1 MRFRWFFFPAAIILL
16 LVIFACARTGV
27 IKEDVIEEELPS
39 LEIIIVA
46 GSSEEY
52 PAVRLLLDD
61 QTRTQLGKRLGREL
75 KVHRISGSSEMESL
89 GSDTFWDVLL
99 VDDPLFMFSLAEG
112 RRLKLL
118 ETSEERSSL
127 FGRYGGRQFAE
138 VLQRG
143 GVASHEPIVV
153 VLPQIVEMAGIENVE
168 YTPEGVEQLLRSLEP
183 YTNTPLF
190 VHGIPS
196 RGGFSLLQG
205 LFSVAPEGGREFF
218 LDGEQVIYD
227 KVSERGEA
235 FVSYVRTLH
244 YAGLL
249 PADFLSL
256 SQYSAV
262 DMVANGRTAIA
273 LFTDAMIAKKAI
285 EGAKANGREVAV
297 ASLPVAEGALESDI
311 YRVLLGMISLETRD
325 SAAVQL
331 LAVLKEMG
339 SHHGEAEQISLFQD
353 VPTID
358 LFTREI
364 PADAIYDPVEHMRYN
379 VSLHELKEQFDTTL
393 IEPYYCRIAI
403 GDLQLSAFS
412 EMVSLWTIEPDI
424 NTTVIDTVA
433 LRFMR
438 RFQAELAKGLV
449 E

>member
-1 MRFRWFFFPAAIILL
+1 MRFRWLFFPAAVILL
-16 LVIFACARTGV
+16 LFIFACARNGV
-27 IKEDVIEEELPS
+27 VRDDVIEEGLPS
-39 LEIIIVA
+39 LEIIVVA

-52 PAVRLLLDD
+52 PIVRLLLDE
-61 QTRTQLGKRLGREL
+61 QARTQLGTRLGRDL

-127 FGRYGGRQFAE
+127 YGRYGGRQFAQ
-138 VLQRG
+138 VLQRD
-143 GVASHEPIVV
+143 GVALHQPIVV
-153 VLPQIVEMAGIENVE
+153 VLPQILQMAGIDGVE
-168 YTPEGVEQLLRSLEP
+168 YTPEGVEQLLLSLEP

-218 LDGEQVIYD
+218 LDEEQVIYD

-235 FVSYVRTLH
+235 FISYVRTLH
-244 YAGLL
+244 CEGLL
-249 PADFLSL
+249 PSDFLSL

-262 DMVANGRTAIA
+262 DMVANGRSAIA
-273 LFTDAMIAKKAI
+273 LFTDATIAKKAI
-285 EGAKANGREVAV
+285 EGAEANGLEVAV
-297 ASLPVAEGALESDI
+297 TSLPVADGALESDI
-311 YRVLLGMISLETRD
+311 YRVLLGMISLESRD
-325 SAAVQL
+325 PASAEL
-331 LAVLKEMG
+331 LALLKEMG
-339 SHHGEAEQISLFQD
+339 GGFESEQVAHLLD

-358 LFTREI
+358 LFTRETA
-364 PADAIYDPVEHMRYN
+364 ADEIYDPVEHMRYN
-379 VSLHELKEQFDTTL
+379 VSLHQLKEQFDTTL

-403 GDLQLSAFS
+403 GDLPLSAFS
-412 EMVSLWTIEPDI
+412 EMVSLWIIEPDI

-433 LRFMR
+433 MRFMR
-438 RFQAELAKGLV
+438 RFQTELAKGLV